1 MKDQSLGGLVSGILG
16 VFYSRFQKKKSGK
29 DRYLI
34 GEKDN
39 ISLILD
45 PFSRILNGYANGK
58 VKAGYYSD
66 KIG

>member
-16 VFYSRFQKKKSGK
+16 VFNSRFQKKKSGK
-29 DRYLI
+29 DGYMI

-39 ISLILD
+39 VSFILD

-58 VKAGYYSD
+58 VRAVRAG
-66 KIG
+66 

>member
-16 VFYSRFQKKKSGK
+16 VFYTRFQKKKSGK
-29 DRYLI
+29 DRYVT

-58 VKAGYYSD
+58 VKAG
-66 KIG
+66 